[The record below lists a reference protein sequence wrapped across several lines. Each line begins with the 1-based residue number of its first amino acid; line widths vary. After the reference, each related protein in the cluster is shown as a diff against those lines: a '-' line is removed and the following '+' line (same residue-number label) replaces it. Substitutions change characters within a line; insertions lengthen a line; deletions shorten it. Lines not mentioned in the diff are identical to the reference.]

1 MIRDKYLEVMPAN
14 VYVDPVQNGVR
25 VGDVIEI
32 VQTLYMNEIKG
43 RWPAEVASIFISF
56 QPIGALARVGCVQ
69 NTNAHTAAA
78 TQPHSHT
85 QWRVLS
91 APVLALANVI
101 PT

>member
-1 MIRDKYLEVMPAN
+1 MIRDKSLEVMPAN

-32 VQTLYMNEIKG
+32 VRTLYWNDIS
-43 RWPAEVASIFISF
+43 RRLPAEVASIFISF

-69 NTNAHTAAA
+69 NTNAHIA

-85 QWRVLS
+85 QWRVLP
-91 APVLALANVI
+91 APVLALADVI